1 MASPRGA
8 EAETWTTLQLAAY
21 LGVSPSFIQR
31 RIRDGIISATMH
43 GPFKWPNFRSYLI
56 TTQEV
61 KRVPMEVPLP
71 TTGETLAQRLRRGC
85 DRFYRKMGVDL
96 GDVVN
101 RILELEAQEEDRTL
115 RGLILNAASRRPSR
129 RGGKPGSST

>member
-61 KRVPMEVPLP
+61 KRVPMEVPFAP
-71 TTGETLAQRLRRGC
+71 PGKRWRNAYDAGVIVSIGKWGYISEMWSTESWNWRRRKKTGPC
-85 DRFYRKMGVDL
+85 
-96 GDVVN
+96 
-101 RILELEAQEEDRTL
+101 EA
-115 RGLILNAASRRPSR
+115 
-129 RGGKPGSST
+129 